1 MGCSNRT
8 PKDRTI
14 DTEQL
19 REDRRQFERTHK
31 LLLLGAGESGKSTI
45 MKQVKL
51 LYLGGFNAEEKNM
64 YKLAI
69 ERNVIQN
76 MQGLLEAA
84 QKWGIDIPC
93 KEGIE
98 FVSKL
103 DEADG
108 ENFVISE
115 KVRDCIKAL
124 WKEPTVQQAWRRANE
139 TQVFETAAYFFD
151 AVDRLVRPTYEPSQ
165 DDVLRARLKT
175 TGIIEVKFNVDGHEF
190 RMVDVGGQRS
200 ERRKWLHCFEDCT
213 AVIFCVAMNEYDK
226 MLYEEANVNRM
237 HEAVS
242 LFQQTV
248 NSKWFESVS
257 LILFL
262 NKSDLFREKV
272 KTVDLKI
279 AFPDYAGGL
288 NYDSALLFI
297 ANKFKG
303 LRQDPNRKTFLH
315 VVTATNTETVK
326 TVLRDVF
333 EILETNMQNATIL

>member
-1 MGCSNRT
+1 MGCFNSRT
-8 PKDRTI
+8 KDRRVDI
-14 DTEQL
+14 QIAD
-19 REDRRQFERTHK
+19 DRRQFERTHK

-51 LYLGGFNAEEKNM
+51 LYLGGFNAEEKQM
-64 YKLAI
+64 YKVAI

-84 QKWGIDIPC
+84 KKWTIDITNQ
-93 KEGIE
+93 ESASYIAG
-98 FVSKL
+98 L
-103 DEADG
+103 DEADA
-108 ENFVISE
+108 EKYVISE
-115 KVRDCIKAL
+115 EVRDAIKKL
-124 WKEPTVQQAWRRANE
+124 WSEEGVQKAWTRANE

-151 AVDRLVRPTYEPSQ
+151 AIDRLVRPSFEPTT
-165 DDVLRARLKT
+165 DDILRARLKT
-175 TGIIEVKFNVDGHEF
+175 TGIIEVKFNVESHEF

-262 NKSDLFREKV
+262 NKSDLFREKI
-272 KTVDLKI
+272 KTVDLKV
-279 AFPDYAGGL
+279 AFPDYTGGT
-288 NYDSALLFI
+288 NYDSALLYI
-297 ANKFKG
+297 ANKFKS

-333 EILETNMQNATIL
+333 EILEANLQNAQL

>member
-1 MGCSNRT
+1 
-8 PKDRTI
+8 
-14 DTEQL
+14 
-19 REDRRQFERTHK
+19 
-31 LLLLGAGESGKSTI
+31 
-45 MKQVKL
+45 VKL
-51 LYLGGFNAEEKNM
+51 LYLGGFNAEEKQM
-64 YKLAI
+64 YKVAI

-84 QKWGIDIPC
+84 KKWTIDITNQ
-93 KEGIE
+93 ESASYIAG
-98 FVSKL
+98 L
-103 DEADG
+103 DEADA
-108 ENFVISE
+108 EKYVISE
-115 KVRDCIKAL
+115 EVRDAIKKL
-124 WKEPTVQQAWRRANE
+124 WSEEGVQKAWTRANE

-151 AVDRLVRPTYEPSQ
+151 AIDRLVRPSFEPTT
-165 DDVLRARLKT
+165 DDILRARLKT
-175 TGIIEVKFNVDGHEF
+175 TGIIEVKFNVESHEF

-262 NKSDLFREKV
+262 NKSDLFREKI
-272 KTVDLKI
+272 KTVDLKV
-279 AFPDYAGGL
+279 AFPDYTGGT
-288 NYDSALLFI
+288 NYDSALLYI
-297 ANKFKG
+297 ANKFKS

-333 EILETNMQNATIL
+333 EILEANLQNAQL